1 MESLNRRS
9 KVSFIE
15 ECGKMACRMAK
26 AKRLG
31 KMARVT
37 SVSLKKAKRMD
48 AASTSGKI
56 NQNTQASG
64 TKIKYTG

>member
-1 MESLNRRS
+1 
-9 KVSFIE
+9 
-15 ECGKMACRMAK
+15 MAK
-26 AKRLG
+26 ARSLG
-31 KMARVT
+31 KMAQVT

-48 AASTSGKI
+48 AASTFGKI